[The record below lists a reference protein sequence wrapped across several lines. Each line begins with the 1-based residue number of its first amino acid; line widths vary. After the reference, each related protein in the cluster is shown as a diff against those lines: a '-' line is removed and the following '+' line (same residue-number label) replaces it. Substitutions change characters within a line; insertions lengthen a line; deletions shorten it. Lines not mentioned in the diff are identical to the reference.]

1 MISDRRRAWLKDKIH
16 GYLVKKFPNLVRLAD
31 LLKEPAKKQ
40 VEHLLDD
47 NFHTRLNRFAR
58 KAFPF
63 FLAYFA
69 GFVAPTDENHLNR
82 KTARSS

>member
-16 GYLVKKFPNLVRLAD
+16 GYFVKKFPNVVHLAD

-40 VEHLLDD
+40 IDHLLDD
-47 NFHTRLNRFAR
+47 NFHTRLDRFGK
-58 KAFPF
+58 KALPF

-69 GFVAPTDENHLNR
+69 GCVAPADENHLNR